1 MRPQQDLFLSATP
14 RYYAAAKTSF
24 PAEFKNACG
33 DVVRSLSD
41 LRIWFTLGLNDVIGR
56 YRGSILGPFWITLT
70 MAIFALGIGF
80 LYAGLMKVSLDRYL
94 PWMTTSM
101 VIWTMISQ
109 TVLDSSEAFI
119 AASETMRQ
127 TSLPAPIFV
136 WRVVWRNLLIF
147 VHQAPVLI
155 VLGWKFGYLLR
166 INLPEAVFGLA
177 LVVLN
182 LSWFAVVSAVI
193 CARFRDLKQILASLI
208 QLIFFLSPVLWI
220 PNEMKGLGGKLM
232 AVNPVAQML
241 EVVRAPLIAES
252 PSLYSVIYLLAAA
265 AAGWLFTLTFL
276 ARTRR
281 RIVHYV

>member
-1 MRPQQDLFLSATP
+1 MSAQP

-24 PAEFKNACG
+24 WAEFKSACG
-33 DVVRSLSD
+33 DVASSLKN

-80 LYAGLMKVSLDRYL
+80 LYAGLMKVSLERYL
-94 PWMTTSM
+94 PWMTTGM
-101 VIWTMISQ
+101 IVWTMISQ

-119 AASETMRQ
+119 AASDVMRQ
-127 TSLPAPIFV
+127 TALPAPIFV

-155 VLGWKFGYLLR
+155 ILGWKFGYLWR
-166 INLPEAVFGLA
+166 INLLEAVFGLV

-182 LSWFAVVSAVI
+182 LSWFAVVSAAV

-208 QLIFFLSPVLWI
+208 QLVFFLSPVLWI
-220 PNEMKGLGGKLM
+220 PDEMKGLGRKLM
-232 AVNPVAQML
+232 ALNPVAHML
-241 EVVRAPLIAES
+241 DVVRAPLIAEQ

-265 AAGWLFTLTFL
+265 AAGWLFTLAFL